1 MDSDY
6 EGAARLI
13 RVRNAVDRELAG
25 MIERPMTTAHLGEWL
40 ASRVFGIDLHAAASH
55 VGSDGFFRHGPLA
68 GKSVNI
74 KWYLKREGSLD
85 ISTASAPPDL
95 YLVMTGP
102 HSAAATS
109 RGELRPLSIENVY
122 LFDHSQ
128 LVDALTERGAK
139 IGIAS
144 SVVKA
149 QWADAE
155 IFPAESPLLPL
166 SEEQRTALGLLR
178 GTQ

>member
-1 MDSDY
+1 MDNEY
-6 EGAARLI
+6 EGVARLI

-25 MIERPMTTAHLGEWL
+25 MIERPMTTGHLGEWL
-40 ASRVFGIDLHAAASH
+40 ASRIFGIDLHARASH
-55 VGSDGFFRHGPLA
+55 AGSDGTFSTGPMT

-85 ISTASAPPDL
+85 VSLTTPPDV
-95 YLVMTGP
+95 YLVLTGP
-102 HSAAATS
+102 HSTATTS
-109 RGELRPLSIENVY
+109 RGELRPLTIDNVY
-122 LFDHSQ
+122 LFDHSD
-128 LVDALTERGAK
+128 LVDALSERGAK

-144 SVVKA
+144 SVVKS

-155 IFPAESPLLPL
+155 VYPAESPLLPL

-178 GTQ
+178 DTR